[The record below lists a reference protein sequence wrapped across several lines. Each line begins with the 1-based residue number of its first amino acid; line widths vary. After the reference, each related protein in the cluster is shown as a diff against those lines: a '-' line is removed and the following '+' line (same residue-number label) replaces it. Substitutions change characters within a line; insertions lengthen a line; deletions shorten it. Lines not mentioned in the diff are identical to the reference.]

1 MKQAVNFSKFI
12 DDFNAYGRYNQF
24 GYAALEVMF
33 NYLEQLE
40 EDCGE
45 EIELDVIALCCDYS
59 VDSPDDIAAEYGI
72 DLSDCE
78 DNQDKV
84 DAVTE
89 WLNDRTSVCGTTTD
103 DMIVYCSAF

>member
-12 DDFNAYGRYNQF
+12 DAFNSYNRYNQY
-24 GYAALEVMF
+24 GYAALEVLF
-33 NYLEQLE
+33 NYLEQWE

-59 VDSPDDIAAEYGI
+59 VDSPDDIAAEYSI

-78 DNQDKV
+78 DDQDKL

-89 WLNDRTSVCGTTTD
+89 WLSDRTSVCGTTAD
-103 DMIVYCSAF
+103 SAIVYCSAF